1 MSYIDVAVLSG
12 LEDEK
17 QQQQQQQ
24 QQQQHARNHTARMTG
39 CANTSHQGTR
49 GWIHPSWLDK
59 PVFLLCSPAGL
70 CPAVAG
76 LSLRLPEAPLW
87 GLFGAGRC
95 ELAWTASARWNQANS
110 ANTADLF
117 LLVLHLPPSFFSV
130 SASRIPSPPHP
141 SSPLAPV
148 LRHFVFAFIVR
159 LIAPTREKKGFS
171 LIDEQSHS
179 ATDSKAS
186 PRHVHKL
193 QRRGLNGSII
203 GAILLG
209 VVIFII
215 ALVLIIGYIKRRK
228 NNKKA
233 KYERAHGDDTTE
245 PPAASSNRNNA
256 AAGTV
261 DRNTSVRSVMTLP
274 AYRQMASHNE
284 QVLGREGERDGID
297 VIVDLPTEEELEA
310 LRDEEME
317 SMYQIRLARR
327 QMIEE
332 QQQRRAAR
340 EEARR
345 RGDTAALA
353 ELRARARAASNN
365 NSTIEEL
372 RREMERAKE
381 NRNLSVSSVSYAD
394 VGLARHDGTR
404 IRANSTDSERMGLL
418 SDSASI
424 GMTEVRSHSQAHTR
438 GMSGSSVISMDSG
451 FASPALTRRS
461 GDSHTNTP
469 GQAPSE
475 ARAGSSPELVEADL
489 GEEAMPPPGYED
501 VSLAD
506 DDDDFRDR
514 SMSQIHEPPPEYP
527 GSHRSNS
534 QRGQTS
540 PSLVSA
546 SSEGDPGEGALRPAG
561 GGGVGG
567 GVGGIP
573 RLPSLR
579 ISELPAIVVEPSSAQ
594 PPDHEHEAEAE
605 RRL

>member
-1 MSYIDVAVLSG
+1 MYLHS
-12 LEDEK
+12 
-17 QQQQQQQ
+17 
-24 QQQQHARNHTARMTG
+24 RTAQR
-39 CANTSHQGTR
+39 A
-49 GWIHPSWLDK
+49 
-59 PVFLLCSPAGL
+59 A
-70 CPAVAG
+70 
-76 LSLRLPEAPLW
+76 
-87 GLFGAGRC
+87 
-95 ELAWTASARWNQANS
+95 ASARLAQS
-110 ANTADLF
+110 A
-117 LLVLHLPPSFFSV
+117 
-130 SASRIPSPPHP
+130 
-141 SSPLAPV
+141 
-148 LRHFVFAFIVR
+148 
-159 LIAPTREKKGFS
+159 
-171 LIDEQSHS
+171 
-179 ATDSKAS
+179 
-186 PRHVHKL
+186 RHVHKL

-215 ALVLIIGYIKRRK
+215 ALVLVIGYIKRRK

-245 PPAASSNRNNA
+245 VSSASRTIRQVEASTNSRTGRSTQPPAASSNRNNA

-424 GMTEVRSHSQAHTR
+424 GMTEVRSHSQAHNR

-546 SSEGDPGEGALRPAG
+546 SSEGDPGEGALRPT
-561 GGGVGG
+561 GGV

>member
-1 MSYIDVAVLSG
+1 MYLHS
-12 LEDEK
+12 
-17 QQQQQQQ
+17 
-24 QQQQHARNHTARMTG
+24 RTAQR
-39 CANTSHQGTR
+39 A
-49 GWIHPSWLDK
+49 D
-59 PVFLLCSPAGL
+59 
-70 CPAVAG
+70 
-76 LSLRLPEAPLW
+76 
-87 GLFGAGRC
+87 
-95 ELAWTASARWNQANS
+95 ASARLAQS
-110 ANTADLF
+110 A
-117 LLVLHLPPSFFSV
+117 
-130 SASRIPSPPHP
+130 
-141 SSPLAPV
+141 
-148 LRHFVFAFIVR
+148 
-159 LIAPTREKKGFS
+159 
-171 LIDEQSHS
+171 
-179 ATDSKAS
+179 
-186 PRHVHKL
+186 RHVHKL
-193 QRRGLNGSII
+193 QRRGLSGSII

-209 VVIFII
+209 VAVFVIV
-215 ALVLIIGYIKRRK
+215 LVLVIGYIKRRK

-245 PPAASSNRNNA
+245 VTAASRTIRAVNSSSTNSRTGRSTQPPAASSNRNNA

-274 AYRQMASHNE
+274 AYRQMASNNE

-353 ELRARARAASNN
+353 ELRARARAASTSNP
-365 NSTIEEL
+365 IEEL

-424 GMTEVRSHSQAHTR
+424 GMTEVRSQSQAHNR
-438 GMSGSSVISMDSG
+438 GMSVSSVISMDSG
-451 FASPALTRRS
+451 FPSPALTRRS

-501 VSLAD
+501 VSLT

-514 SMSQIHEPPPEYP
+514 SIVPMHEPPPEYP
-527 GSHRSNS
+527 GSHRSDL

-546 SSEGDPGEGALRPAG
+546 SSEGDPGERALRPTG
-561 GGGVGG
+561 GN
-567 GVGGIP
+567 VGGIP

-594 PPDHEHEAEAE
+594 PPDHEDDAEAE

>member
-1 MSYIDVAVLSG
+1 MYLHS
-12 LEDEK
+12 
-17 QQQQQQQ
+17 
-24 QQQQHARNHTARMTG
+24 RTA
-39 CANTSHQGTR
+39 Q
-49 GWIHPSWLDK
+49 
-59 PVFLLCSPAGL
+59 PAD
-70 CPAVAG
+70 
-76 LSLRLPEAPLW
+76 
-87 GLFGAGRC
+87 
-95 ELAWTASARWNQANS
+95 ASARLAQ
-110 ANTADLF
+110 
-117 LLVLHLPPSFFSV
+117 SV
-130 SASRIPSPPHP
+130 
-141 SSPLAPV
+141 
-148 LRHFVFAFIVR
+148 RHV
-159 LIAPTREKKGFS
+159 
-171 LIDEQSHS
+171 Q
-179 ATDSKAS
+179 
-186 PRHVHKL
+186 VHKL
-193 QRRGLNGSII
+193 QKRGLNGSII

-209 VVIFII
+209 VAVFVII
-215 ALVLIIGYIKRRK
+215 LVLIIGYIKRRK
-228 NNKKA
+228 NKKT

-245 PPAASSNRNNA
+245 VAAAHRTIRAVDPSTNSRTGRFTHPPAASSNRNNA
-256 AAGTV
+256 ADGTV

-438 GMSGSSVISMDSG
+438 GMSASSVISMDSG

-514 SMSQIHEPPPEYP
+514 SLSQIHEPPPEYP

-546 SSEGDPGEGALRPAG
+546 SSEGDPGERALRPG
-561 GGGVGG
+561 GG

-579 ISELPAIVVEPSSAQ
+579 ISDLPAIVVEPSSAQ

>member
-1 MSYIDVAVLSG
+1 MYLHS
-12 LEDEK
+12 
-17 QQQQQQQ
+17 
-24 QQQQHARNHTARMTG
+24 RTAQR
-39 CANTSHQGTR
+39 AN
-49 GWIHPSWLDK
+49 
-59 PVFLLCSPAGL
+59 
-70 CPAVAG
+70 
-76 LSLRLPEAPLW
+76 
-87 GLFGAGRC
+87 
-95 ELAWTASARWNQANS
+95 ASARLAQS
-110 ANTADLF
+110 A
-117 LLVLHLPPSFFSV
+117 
-130 SASRIPSPPHP
+130 
-141 SSPLAPV
+141 
-148 LRHFVFAFIVR
+148 
-159 LIAPTREKKGFS
+159 
-171 LIDEQSHS
+171 
-179 ATDSKAS
+179 
-186 PRHVHKL
+186 RHVHKL
-193 QRRGLNGSII
+193 QRRGLSGSII

-215 ALVLIIGYIKRRK
+215 VLVLIIGYIKRRK

-233 KYERAHGDDTTE
+233 KYERAHADDTTE
-245 PPAASSNRNNA
+245 VASATQTIRAVNASTNSRTGRSTQPPAASSNRNNAA

-424 GMTEVRSHSQAHTR
+424 GMTEVRSHSLAHNR

-469 GQAPSE
+469 GQPPSE

-501 VSLAD
+501 VSLV

-546 SSEGDPGEGALRPAG
+546 SSEGDPGEGALRPADG
-561 GGGVGG
+561 GG

-594 PPDHEHEAEAE
+594 PPDHEHEAETEAE